1 MSKPRKHCSAIF
13 LDGMVY
19 VAGGVTADGQ
29 DLDIVEKYDPTTE
42 KWDFV
47 AHLNECKGMCIDLL
61 LTQSRFIPNLHHICL
76 IRLMLNQSNDICS
89 TRADFVI
96 QYRVSQKKTPGV

>member
-1 MSKPRKHCSAIF
+1 MSQPKKHCSAIF

-29 DLDIVEKYDPTTE
+29 DLDIVEKYDPTTD

-47 AHLNECKGMCIDLL
+47 AHLNECKGMCIYLL
-61 LTQSRFIPNLHHICL
+61 
-76 IRLMLNQSNDICS
+76 
-89 TRADFVI
+89 VI
-96 QYRVSQKKTPGV
+96 QKQIYYPIYNTTASVALFHTSIQSD